1 MAVWVI
7 PCNEKYYDHKSAFA
21 NLKTIDWRQSTN
33 VEKGDTV
40 YIYVGKPRSCMLYK
54 CVVIESDI
62 RTPDT
67 SDNIY
72 EKGEGLRFASKY
84 MRLKLIKKYKG
95 ETLQYRSLIMNG
107 LKTVQGPSKASVEL
121 EQYIEMAS
129 TN

>member
-1 MAVWVI
+1 MATWVI

-21 NLKTIDWRQSTN
+21 NLKTIDWRQSTK
-33 VEKGDTV
+33 VERGDTV
-40 YIYVGKPRSCMLYK
+40 YIYVGKPRSCILYK

-72 EKGEGLRFASKY
+72 EKGEDLRFASKY
-84 MRLKLIKKYKG
+84 MRLKLIKKFKEG
-95 ETLQYRSLIMNG
+95 TLQYRSLITNG
-107 LKTVQGPSKASVEL
+107 LRTVQGPSKASVEL
-121 EQYIEMAS
+121 EQYIEMVS